1 MTTIKT
7 KERQTGLEA
16 EQTRMSG
23 QVSNLIDY
31 NYERQ
36 AVRLVTRRLMRRL
49 GISQVEI
56 LRAIMVQD
64 KPDVTNLLY
73 RVTAE
78 GVVSDDEA
86 DDLEFAD
93 MILRGQTPEGATVH
107 VVAEVSLTIQEADI
121 NRAAR
126 RAAVLERAT
135 RGTTYAVVIGESG
148 SPANLE
154 LANQKKVVFIQ
165 IIRRQK

>member
-1 MTTIKT
+1 
-7 KERQTGLEA
+7 
-16 EQTRMSG
+16 MSG
-23 QVSNLIDY
+23 QISNLIEY

-36 AVRLVTRRLMRRL
+36 AVRLVTLRLMRRL

-64 KPDVTNLLY
+64 KPDVTDLLY
-73 RVTAE
+73 QVTAE

-86 DDLEFAD
+86 DDLEFTD
-93 MILRGQTPEGATVH
+93 VILRGQTPEGATVH

-121 NRAAR
+121 NRAVR

-135 RGTTYAVVIGESG
+135 GGTTHAVVIGESV
-148 SPANLE
+148 SPASLE
-154 LANQKKVVFIQ
+154 LANQKNVIFIQ
-165 IIRRQK
+165 IIGRQK

>member
-1 MTTIKT
+1 
-7 KERQTGLEA
+7 
-16 EQTRMSG
+16 MSG

-56 LRAIMVQD
+56 LRAITVQD
-64 KPDVTNLLY
+64 KPDVTDLLY
-73 RVTAE
+73 QVTAT
-78 GVVSDDEA
+78 GAVSDDDA
-86 DDLEFAD
+86 DDLELAD
-93 MILRGQTPEGATVH
+93 MILRGQTPEGTIVH
-107 VVAEVSLTIQEADI
+107 VVAEVSTTIQEKDI
-121 NRAAR
+121 DQASR

-135 RGTTYAVVIGESG
+135 GGTTHAVVIGESV
-148 SPANLE
+148 SSTSLE
-154 LANQKKVVFIQ
+154 LANQKNVIFIQ